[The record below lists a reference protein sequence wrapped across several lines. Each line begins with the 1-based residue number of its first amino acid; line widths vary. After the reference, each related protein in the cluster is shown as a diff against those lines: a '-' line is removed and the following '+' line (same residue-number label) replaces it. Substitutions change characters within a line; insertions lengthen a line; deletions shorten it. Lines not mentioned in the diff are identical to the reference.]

1 MATALTSQQSEQ
13 SLERELRLCKYL
25 NDQLNLRG
33 MVSADLAKKADV
45 SKATISR
52 MTNFAYKGKRHRP
65 TLPVM
70 LKVSLALV
78 QTPEERRELFYLAF
92 PEYFIWEEAAEKGYT
107 VMQTNELLHERGL
120 PLL

>member
-1 MATALTSQQSEQ
+1 
-13 SLERELRLCKYL
+13 
-25 NDQLNLRG
+25 
-33 MVSADLAKKADV
+33 
-45 SKATISR
+45 